1 MGNGQ
6 SLTPLRSDMDW
17 TPYAIGGA
25 TRPDSFTGMQPDM
38 QSRLYAFLQAADAEL
53 GPGLQ
58 VYSGYRSPELQGEL
72 YQNAL
77 AKYGSE
83 AAARK
88 WVAPPGKSRHNS
100 GQAADLKFNG
110 VRLDQV
116 SPEVQAWVRENA
128 AKYGLDVPME
138 WEPWQVELAGAR
150 GQGFEGGNA
159 LSQASTDQRQMN
171 ALAQV
176 MPEYEMPRLNA
187 FRIERV

>member
-1 MGNGQ
+1 
-6 SLTPLRSDMDW
+6 MDW

-150 GQGFEGGNA
+150 GQEGGNA
-159 LSQASTDQRQMN
+159 LSQASTDQRYRQVN

-176 MPEYEMPRLNA
+176 MPEYETPRLNA

>member
-1 MGNGQ
+1 
-6 SLTPLRSDMDW
+6 MDW
-17 TPYAIGGA
+17 TRYAIGGA
-25 TRPDSFTGMQPDM
+25 TRQDSFTGMQPDM
-38 QSRLYAFLQAADAEL
+38 QSRLYAFLQAADAGL

-83 AAARK
+83 AEARK
-88 WVAPPGKSRHNS
+88 WVAPPGKSRHNT

-128 AKYGLDVPME
+128 VKYGLDVPME

-150 GQGFEGGNA
+150 GQG
-159 LSQASTDQRQMN
+159 N
-171 ALAQV
+171 ALAQQEDNKYRRFNALAQ
-176 MPEYEMPRLNA
+176 MMPRYETPQVNA